1 MEGGKR
7 IADGL
12 KWQRYSMDAPQKSAR
27 ATYYAVFSSPPG
39 VMAATPKNPGLV
51 LSFKNSSEVVSLSP
65 DGRLRWKRRL
75 EAPVLGLAVEG
86 TGDGLF
92 ATLSGGLLY
101 YLNAEGTPLWK
112 YRLETPAR
120 AITASEKGNC
130 ACASDDRGKVICLS
144 TEGKLLFSARL
155 EAPATYLRLSQDGS
169 TLVAADRS
177 GASLVA
183 GDGRVLWRKNFPD
196 GITDIA
202 TTVSCTKTIVLSK
215 TARSLSL
222 DGSERWSAQVPDG
235 TTAVRMSEDGESIF
249 ALGPEV
255 VVRLNPAGKHLWTGD
270 LRSSPA
276 AASVMA
282 RTKMLI
288 LPSAEGTNIVDRWGN
303 LALECP
309 SPLPAGEGPCFSI
322 FDGDRAFFQV
332 RELGGSAHVVIQ
344 DAGPSLVDYLLRAA
358 GAFGQECANL
368 NQPSPFG
375 EKHFK
380 DGVAAASSGDYA
392 RAIENARFS
401 YRYYEETLSSVQ
413 RPTEGIVT
421 PDSLGAVAISAKAD
435 LEKGLTERKPLFQAQ
450 CGCGAKTSVFSQQT
464 PLLVRC
470 QSCGKLG
477 LVRNVPAQQ

>member
-1 MEGGKR
+1 MPDE
-7 IADGL
+7 L
-12 KWQRYSMDAPQKSAR
+12 KWQRYFMDAKLKSAR
-27 ATYYAVFSSPPG
+27 LSFYAVFSRPPG
-39 VMAATPKNPGLV
+39 AMAATPKNPGLV
-51 LSFKNSSEVVSLSP
+51 LAFKNSSEIVSLSSE
-65 DGRLRWKRRL
+65 GKLRWKRRL
-75 EAPVLGLAVEG
+75 EAPVEGLAVEG

-92 ATLSGGLLY
+92 ASLSGGLIY
-101 YLNAEGTPLWK
+101 YMNAVGTPLWK

-120 AITASEKGNC
+120 ALSASEKGNC
-130 ACASDDRGKVICLS
+130 ACASDDRGKVLCLS
-144 TEGKLLFSARL
+144 TEGKLQFSARL
-155 EAPATYLRLSQDGS
+155 EAPATFLRLSQDGT
-169 TLVAADRS
+169 TLIAADLS

-183 GDGRVLWRKNFPD
+183 SDGRVLWRKNFPD
-196 GITDIA
+196 GMTDIA

-235 TTAVRMSEDGESIF
+235 TVAVRMSEDGESIY

-270 LRSSPA
+270 LKSCPETS
-276 AASVMA
+276 SVMA
-282 RTKMLI
+282 RTKMLV
-288 LPSAEGTNIVDRWGN
+288 LPSPEGTNVVDRWGN

-309 SPLPAGEGPCFSI
+309 SPLPQSDGPCFSL
-322 FDGDRAFFQV
+322 FDGERCFFHV
-332 RELGGSAHVVIQ
+332 REMGGSAHVVIQ

-358 GAFGQECANL
+358 GAFGQECARL

-380 DGVAAASSGDYA
+380 DATAASSAGDYA

-421 PDSLGAVAISAKAD
+421 PDSLGTVAISARAD

-450 CGCGAKTSVFSQQT
+450 CGCGAKTSVFSQQV
-464 PLLVRC
+464 PLMVLC

-477 LVRNVPAQQ
+477 LVRNAPAQL